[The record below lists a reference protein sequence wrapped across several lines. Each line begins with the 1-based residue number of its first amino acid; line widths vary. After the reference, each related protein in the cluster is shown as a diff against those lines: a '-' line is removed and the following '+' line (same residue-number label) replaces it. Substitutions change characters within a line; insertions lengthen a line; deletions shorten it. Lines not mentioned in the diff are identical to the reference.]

1 MTASNAPI
9 APLAGVRVL
18 DLSRVLAGP
27 YCTQVLADL
36 GAEVWKVEPPTG
48 DDTRSWGPPFV
59 GTDAAYF
66 LSANRGKRSIAVD
79 LKRPEGAALM
89 ADLAAQADVVV
100 ENFKVGDLARY
111 GLAYEDVRERNP
123 GVVYVSITGYGQTGP
138 RAAEPGYDLVMQ
150 AMTGLLAM
158 TGPADGEPARVGVAL
173 IDVLTGMHAATATLA
188 ALRQRDETGEGAH
201 VDLALFDVGLASM
214 VNVGQAAL
222 VTGDSPQ
229 RRGSAHPSI
238 VPYQAFP
245 TTDGALVVAVGNDA
259 QFARLC
265 EVLDEPDLATDPRF
279 VTNPDRVTNRDE
291 LVPML
296 AARFADHPTTT
307 LVDDL
312 AAASVPAAPVQDVA
326 TALDDPQTHHR
337 DMRWTV
343 DTATGSV
350 DLLGNPIGPVAG
362 AARDHAPPRLGQHT
376 RAVLTDALGLSPDEV
391 QRLVADGVVLD
402 EG

>member
-1 MTASNAPI
+1 MTA
-9 APLAGVRVL
+9 PLDGVRVL

-36 GAEVWKVEPPTG
+36 GAQVWKVEPPTG
-48 DDTRSWGPPFV
+48 DDTRRWGPPFV
-59 GTDAAYF
+59 GDDAAYF
-66 LSANRGKRSIAVD
+66 LAANRGKHSLAVD
-79 LKRPEGAALM
+79 LKQPAGATVV
-89 ADLAAQADVVV
+89 ADLAARADVVV

-111 GLAYEDVRERNP
+111 GLAYDDVRESNP

-158 TGPADGEPARVGVAL
+158 TGPSDGDPARVGVAL

-188 ALRQRDETGEGAH
+188 ALRRRDATGAGAH

-214 VNVGQAAL
+214 ANIGQAAL
-222 VTGDSPQ
+222 VTGDSPV

-238 VPYQAFP
+238 VPYQAFA
-245 TTDGALVVAVGNDA
+245 TADGAVVVAVGNDD

-265 EVLDEPDLATDPRF
+265 EVLGAPALATDARF
-279 VTNPDRVTNRDE
+279 GTNPDRVAHRDE
-291 LVPML
+291 LVPLL
-296 AARFADHPTTT
+296 ADRLATRPTAV

-312 AAASVPAAPVQDVA
+312 AAARVPAAPVQDVA
-326 TALDDPQTHHR
+326 TALDDPQTEHR

-343 DTATGSV
+343 DRDGDPV
-350 DLLGNPIGPVAG
+350 DLLGNPAGDLAG
-362 AARDHAPPRLGQHT
+362 AARDRPPPRLGEHT
-376 RAVLTDALGLSPDEV
+376 RAVLTDTLGLSDDEV
-391 QRLVADGVVLD
+391 GRLVDAGVVVD
-402 EG
+402 GG

>member
-1 MTASNAPI
+1 MSAT
-9 APLAGVRVL
+9 RVWST
-18 DLSRVLAGP
+18 SRSP
-27 YCTQVLADL
+27 
-36 GAEVWKVEPPTG
+36 
-48 DDTRSWGPPFV
+48 
-59 GTDAAYF
+59 
-66 LSANRGKRSIAVD
+66 
-79 LKRPEGAALM
+79 
-89 ADLAAQADVVV
+89 
-100 ENFKVGDLARY
+100 
-111 GLAYEDVRERNP
+111 
-123 GVVYVSITGYGQTGP
+123 GYGQTGP

>member
-1 MTASNAPI
+1 MTA
-9 APLAGVRVL
+9 PLDAVRVL

-48 DDTRSWGPPFV
+48 DDTRGWGPPFI

-66 LSANRGKRSIAVD
+66 HAANRGKHSLAVD
-79 LKRPEGAALM
+79 LKRPAGAALV
-89 ADLAAQADVVV
+89 ADLAARADVVV

-111 GLAYEDVRERNP
+111 GLAYDDVRERNP

-138 RAAEPGYDLVMQ
+138 RSAEPGYDLVMQ

-188 ALRQRDETGEGAH
+188 ALRQRDATGEGTH

-214 VNVGQAAL
+214 VNVAQAAL
-222 VTGDSPQ
+222 VTGASPP

-245 TTDGALVVAVGNDA
+245 TADGALVVAVGNDG
-259 QFARLC
+259 QFRRLC
-265 EVLDEPDLATDPRF
+265 TVLGLPDVGDDPRF
-279 VTNPDRVTNRDE
+279 VTNADRVTNRDE
-291 LVPML
+291 LVPLLADAL
-296 AARFADHPTTT
+296 AARPTSDWVDGLADAGVP
-307 LVDDL
+307 VAPVRDV
-312 AAASVPAAPVQDVA
+312 AAA
-326 TALDDPQTHHR
+326 LEDPQTHAR
-337 DMRWTV
+337 DMRWSV
-343 DTATGSV
+343 DTDTGPV
-350 DLLGNPIGPVAG
+350 DLLGSPLGTLAG
-362 AARDHAPPRLGQHT
+362 AARDKAPPRLGADT
-376 RAVLTDALGLSPDEV
+376 ERVLTEVLGLDAHAVE
-391 QRLVADGVVLD
+391 RLHADGTVRTD
-402 EG
+402 